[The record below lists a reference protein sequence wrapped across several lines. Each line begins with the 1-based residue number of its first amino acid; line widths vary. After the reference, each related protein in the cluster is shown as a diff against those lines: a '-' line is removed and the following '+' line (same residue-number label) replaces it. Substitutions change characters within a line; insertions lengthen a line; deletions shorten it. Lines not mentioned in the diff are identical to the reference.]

1 VNGVIAYGAYLP
13 HFRLLRRDLGTALGT
28 PAGTGS
34 RSVASYDEDATSMA
48 VEAGRT
54 TLRDAAR
61 RGAAVRPARL
71 YFTTS
76 FPPYLDRSNAAAV
89 HAALGLDR
97 AGLAVDMAGGP
108 RSAIGAL
115 LAAADSPTV
124 TMVVA
129 SDIRTGLP
137 GGSDERDGGDAAA
150 ALVFGPGTAQS
161 PVLADVVAHASA
173 TDEFLDRWRV
183 PGQAYSRTWE
193 ERFVEHLYR
202 PAAEESF
209 AAALKLAGLAP
220 AEIDHLI
227 VSGLSSRAAT
237 QFTRDSG
244 VSQTA
249 VSPTHRDVIGN
260 SGAAQPALLLSDVL
274 ERAEPHQTI
283 ALVQLADG
291 ATTVI
296 FRTTG
301 HCRDG
306 DGQPGKES
314 LAAQLGGP
322 HRTVSYPT
330 FATWRGMLNREPP
343 RRPEPDAPAAPPAH
357 RSAGYKFGF
366 HASRCDAC
374 HQVNVP
380 PGRICYSC
388 GARDQMTPI
397 SLSDVTGTVA
407 TFTVDRLAYTPSPP
421 MIAAVIDFDG
431 GGRFRCE
438 IADSA
443 IEEIRVG
450 TRVRLT
456 FRRLLTSGEG
466 IHNYFWKAKPVENV
480 ENKPVEE
487 PS

>member
-1 VNGVIAYGAYLP
+1 
-13 HFRLLRRDLGTALGT
+13 
-28 PAGTGS
+28 
-34 RSVASYDEDATSMA
+34 
-48 VEAGRT
+48 
-54 TLRDAAR
+54 
-61 RGAAVRPARL
+61 
-71 YFTTS
+71 
-76 FPPYLDRSNAAAV
+76 
-89 HAALGLDR
+89 
-97 AGLAVDMAGGP
+97 MAGGP

-124 TMVVA
+124 TLAVA

-161 PVLADVVAHASA
+161 PVLAEIVAHASA

-183 PGQAYSRTWE
+183 PGQAHSRTWE

-209 AAALKLAGLAP
+209 AAALKLAALAP

-227 VSGLSSRAAT
+227 VCGLSSRSVT

-244 VSQTA
+244 VSQAA
-249 VSPTHRDVIGN
+249 VSPTHRDAIGN
-260 SGAAQPALLLSDVL
+260 PGAAQPALLLSDVL
-274 ERAEPHQTI
+274 DRVEPHQTI

-296 FRTTG
+296 FRTTE

-306 DGQPGKES
+306 DRLPGKES

-366 HASRCDAC
+366 HASRCEAC

-388 GARDQMTPI
+388 GARDQMAPV
-397 SLSDVTGTVA
+397 SLSDVAGTVA
-407 TFTVDRLAYTPSPP
+407 AFTVDRLAYTPSPP

-443 IEEIRVG
+443 IDEIRAG

-466 IHNYFWKAKPVENV
+466 IHNYFWKAKPVGD
-480 ENKPVEE
+480 KPVEE

>member
-34 RSVASYDEDATSMA
+34 RSVASYDEDPTSMA

-54 TLRDAAR
+54 ALRDAAR
-61 RGAAVRPARL
+61 RGGGCRPARL
-71 YFTTS
+71 YFATS

-97 AGLAVDMAGGP
+97 ASLAVDMAGGP

-115 LAAADSPTV
+115 LAAADSPDV
-124 TMVVA
+124 TLAVA

-161 PVLADVVAHASA
+161 PVLAEIVAHASA

-209 AAALKLAGLAP
+209 AAALKLAALAP
-220 AEIDHLI
+220 SEIDHLI
-227 VSGLSSRAAT
+227 VCGLSGRSAT

-244 VSQTA
+244 VNEAA

-260 SGAAQPALLLSDVL
+260 PGAAQPALLLSDVL
-274 ERAEPHQTI
+274 DRVEPHQTI

-296 FRTTG
+296 FRATE

-306 DGQPGKES
+306 DRQPGKES

-366 HASRCDAC
+366 YASRCEAC

-380 PGRICYSC
+380 PGRICFSC
-388 GARDQMTPI
+388 GARDQMTAI
-397 SLSDVTGTVA
+397 SLREVTGTVA

-443 IEEIRVG
+443 IDEIRVAA
-450 TRVRLT
+450 RVRLT

-466 IHNYFWKAKPVENV
+466 IHNYFWKAKPVE
-480 ENKPVEE
+480 EQ
-487 PS
+487 S